1 MPRRPP
7 ADWPAFV
14 NEPHDLEELAALR
27 DAVNRG
33 SPFGDDDRRDYTV
46 RDLGLKSSL
55 RPRRRPKKATVE
67 QEGAY

>member
-1 MPRRPP
+1 MPCRPP

-33 SPFGDDDRRDYTV
+33 SPFGDDDRRDQTV
-46 RDLGLKSSL
+46 RELGLESSL
-55 RPRRRPKKATVE
+55 RPRGRPKKATVE

>member
-7 ADWPAFV
+7 ADWTAFV

-33 SPFGDDDRRDYTV
+33 SPFGDDDRSH
-46 RDLGLKSSL
+46 G
-55 RPRRRPKKATVE
+55 PRSGPEKQPPPERTSE
-67 QEGAY
+67 EGHC